1 MQEEWRRGESDADA
15 VVGAARFVWSAAR
28 GGCRHACSIFGVGG
42 EIKEVGDGAAAWGAA
57 AESNR
62 GGLVAA
68 TSFGLLRNN
77 HRRRTLLCEA
87 SSALMAIAVGRR
99 RAAPQNREPVWQVR
113 LPLVV
118 AAEGDAALDRLPA
131 RLEFPWRHERPVAH
145 GQHLFPRHPPMTG
158 ASLDPLV
165 TDGRHRQLAV
175 ERGVRGRWLVDQR
188 DGATK
193 QCLPAWR
200 WRVLTA
206 VAHSSPRVVSPPS
219 RGGSATRCRWAKRQT
234 WPPASTQSSRPV
246 SPTAGTPAVW
256 RGRSRHSAPFGASGG
271 TLRSL
276 LNRRVSKRWPR

>member
-15 VVGAARFVWSAAR
+15 VVGAARFVVWSAAR

-131 RLEFPWRHERPVAH
+131 RLELPWRHERPVAH

-200 WRVLTA
+200 WR
-206 VAHSSPRVVSPPS
+206 
-219 RGGSATRCRWAKRQT
+219 
-234 WPPASTQSSRPV
+234 
-246 SPTAGTPAVW
+246 
-256 RGRSRHSAPFGASGG
+256 
-271 TLRSL
+271 SL
-276 LNRRVSKRWPR
+276 LWLTPHLG